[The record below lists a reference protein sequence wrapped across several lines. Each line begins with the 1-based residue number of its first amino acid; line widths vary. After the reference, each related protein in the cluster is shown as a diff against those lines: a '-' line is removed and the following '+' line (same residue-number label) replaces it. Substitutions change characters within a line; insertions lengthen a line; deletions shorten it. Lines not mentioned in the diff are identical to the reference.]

1 MKVHK
6 VLASSIQRKLHKIY
20 QQFYNEV
27 QIGGKVT
34 ICKSDS
40 VPLNVEM
47 FVIDETMTDRMLPWG
62 KVIKMK
68 AYILSRKKNANMGIV
83 AVPHPIGGCPN
94 QFVIWSLNSAKAK
107 RRKEVIDK
115 INAEVESIEKQIN
128 SIITGGK

>member
-6 VLASSIQRKLHKIY
+6 ILAGSIQRKLFQVY
-20 QQFYNEV
+20 RQFYKEV
-27 QIGGKVT
+27 EIGGKVT

-47 FVIDETMTDRMLPWG
+47 YVIDETMTDRMLPWG

-68 AYILSRKKNANMGIV
+68 AFILARKKNANVGIV

-94 QFVIWSLNSAKAK
+94 QFCVWSLNSAKALK
-107 RRKEVIDK
+107 RKEVIDK